1 MTEFHSMYLRQKCL
15 ILLLSRLKN
24 LLLSL
29 GVEFLYDDFDF
40 LTEVAG
46 PHSLLLWGR
55 CSCSFLCIYDYY
67 LLLVVCCEICSI
79 SAYLYI

>member
-1 MTEFHSMYLRQKCL
+1 MLTYLLYLEVSCLDLMTEFHSMYLRQKCL

-40 LTEVAG
+40 LTEVEVHILSYCGGAVVV
-46 PHSLLLWGR
+46 HFCVSVTT
-55 CSCSFLCIYDYY
+55 IYY
-67 LLLVVCCEICSI
+67 
-79 SAYLYI
+79 